1 MVYKLFDKKCDS
13 SIKNENYLNKE
24 LAEELQKPI
33 TRKLKQR
40 EVHSSFINSVWS
52 ADLPDMQL
60 MRKFKKG
67 LCFSLCVIDI
77 NSKYAWVI
85 PLKYK
90 KGIAITNDFLKI
102 LGESN
107 RKPNKI

>member
-1 MVYKLFDKKCDS
+1 
-13 SIKNENYLNKE
+13 
-24 LAEELQKPI
+24 
-33 TRKLKQR
+33 
-40 EVHSSFINSVWS
+40 
-52 ADLPDMQL
+52 MQL
-60 MRKFKKG
+60 MRKFKKE